1 MKNRLQLRYHIPES
15 LPTRDGA
22 MEYLKEAFHN
32 GFKNTAGN
40 ASLPAEPLVILY
52 NDTLL
57 DVNNGITEAKR
68 LETSNALLAI
78 GRGGDGID
86 KENNIDYFV
95 IDFAKHTEDI
105 AKAFSSIKSE
115 EDRAIS
121 IETELLNLITTLQN
135 NLEVEKS
142 ERISG
147 NQTND
152 NKINEEILRATNIEN
167 ELRELITNEINR
179 SIDKDTEIVL
189 NLNSEI
195 SRALKAEEI
204 LTENL
209 SEEIRRSTEKDES
222 LTNILNLANE
232 NIAKLQEH
240 TTKDAENLS
249 IETLNRTNEDKA
261 LDSKIETLIS
271 SEETARKTSDEF
283 LNSKIELN
291 STKIKENKVSS
302 NNKTINVTGPTEN
315 GTNLEVNVDNKTI
328 VINETGTLSVA
339 SDALVQY
346 NGNNAITVS
355 NVIGGVKSIDLNIN
369 ANDAVLSNDIN
380 GLLATLSLKWV
391 KGEKDEIQ
399 LIGKNDTV
407 ISRID
412 VAEFIKDGMLDSVKL
427 DSSDSSNPLLIFTFN
442 SASGKEILSL
452 NVKDL
457 VDIYNAG
464 HGITKL
470 DNVFSINIDS
480 SSESFL
486 SVGADGLKVSGIQKA
501 INDAK
506 DELASNLSTEK
517 DILALT
523 IQNLSNELKAEENNR
538 LEQGNKITSDYK
550 EADAAIRLELATAD
564 ANVMKNYQDADALIR
579 ADFASADASIRT
591 DFTNAD
597 ASIRTD
603 FTNADASIR
612 TDFTNADTQIIE
624 AYQHAD
630 NLIKN
635 ELLDENIKLSKQF
648 ADNLNNVRDELTSK
662 DEELSRL
669 ITIIESSVVAE
680 TNFRTLADETVLSD
694 SKKYTDDSCTTE
706 RERAINAETQLS
718 SSILD
723 EQSRALLAEQT
734 LLNKIDN
741 NANSIAILNSD
752 ATVNGSI
759 KDIVFDS
766 ALGAIVNTV
775 TVENATEQS
784 LLRKFISNGI
794 PYIYVSNRTADIKH
808 NSEQLDSVIESIKNN
823 TSETEGNINDIRTE
837 INAINQNISEL
848 ENNLLEQMQNTIAAL
863 QNEITTLKDELA
875 TLKTNAIT
883 SIEGTENEIKVV
895 RTGNNATI
903 GFAEDAYFVAGD
915 IE

>member
-57 DVNNGITEAKR
+57 DINNGITESKR

-121 IETELLNLITTLQN
+121 IETELFNLITTLQN
-135 NLEVEKS
+135 NLEIEKS
-142 ERISG
+142 ERISVD
-147 NQTND
+147 QTND
-152 NKINEEILRATNIEN
+152 SKISEEIFRATKIEN
-167 ELRELITNEINR
+167 ELRELITNEIN
-179 SIDKDTEIVL
+179 SSNNKDTEIVL

-222 LTNILNLANE
+222 LTNTLNLANE

-240 TTKDAENLS
+240 TTKDAEALS
-249 IETLNRTNEDKA
+249 VETLNRINEDKA
-261 LDSKIETLIS
+261 LDSKIESLIS

-302 NNKTINVTGPTEN
+302 NNKTIIVTGPTEN

-328 VINETGTLSVA
+328 VINETGTLSVS

-355 NVIGGVKSIDLNIN
+355 NVIGGVKNIDLNIN
-369 ANDAVLSNDIN
+369 SNDAILSNDVN

-391 KGEKDEIQ
+391 KGDKDEIQ
-399 LIGKNDTV
+399 LIVKNDIV
-407 ISRID
+407 ISKID
-412 VAEFIKDGMLDSVKL
+412 VADFIKDGMLDNVKL
-427 DSSDSSNPLLIFTFN
+427 DSSDPSNPLLIFTFN
-442 SASGKEILSL
+442 SASGKEVLSL

-464 HGITKL
+464 YGIAKI
-470 DNVFSINIDS
+470 DNVFSVNIDS

-486 SVGADGLKVSGIQKA
+486 SVGADGLKISGIQKA
-501 INDAK
+501 ITDAK
-506 DELASNLSTEK
+506 NEISSNLSTEK
-517 DILALT
+517 DALILS
-523 IQNLSNELKAEENNR
+523 IQNLSNELKTEENNR

-564 ANVMKNYQDADALIR
+564 ANVIKNFQDADALIR
-579 ADFASADASIRT
+579 ADFASADALIRSDFTNADDSIRT

-597 ASIRTD
+597 DSIRTD
-603 FTNADASIR
+603 FTNADS
-612 TDFTNADTQIIE
+612 NIIE
-624 AYQHAD
+624 SYKKA
-630 NLIKN
+630 N
-635 ELLDENIKLSKQF
+635 ELLRAEFIAANLELSKQIES
-648 ADNLNNVRDELTSK
+648 ADNAVISSFTAK
-662 DEELSRL
+662 DEELTRL
-669 ITIIESSVVAE
+669 INSVEANVTSEVNNRIAS
-680 TNFRTLADETVLSD
+680 DEALLND
-694 SKKYTDDSCTTE
+694 SKKYTDDSIVVE
-706 RERAINAETQLS
+706 RDRAISAESQIST
-718 SSILD
+718 SISD
-723 EQSRALLAEQT
+723 EQSRALLAEQA
-734 LLNKIDN
+734 LLNEINKN
-741 NANSIAILNSD
+741 TNSIAILNSD
-752 ATVNGSI
+752 ATVNGSV
-759 KDIVFDS
+759 KDVVFDS

-775 TVENATEQS
+775 TIENATEQS
-784 LLRKFISNGI
+784 LLRKFIDNGI
-794 PYIYVSNRTADIKH
+794 PYIYVSNRSADIKH
-808 NSEQLDSVIESIKNN
+808 NSEQLDHVIESIKNN
-823 TSETEGNINDIRTE
+823 NSINEGNLNDIRNE
-837 INAINQNISEL
+837 INKINQSISIL
-848 ENNLLEQMQNTIAAL
+848 ENGLIEQMPNTIIAL
-863 QNEITTLKDELA
+863 QNEILALKYELTTLKS
-875 TLKTNAIT
+875 NVIT

-895 RTGNNATI
+895 KEGSSATI
-903 GFAEDAYFVAGD
+903 SFAEDAYFVAGD